1 MIVPVRLGYLYIQ
14 RSPLTIPAGADMQAF
29 RATAVGAALLV
40 SATVGAQGSG
50 GVAPKKHANA
60 SKPVSAAA
68 IAAPAKAVAPAAA
81 VDSGV
86 TVNEF
91 MTYDPAAKSV
101 SLKLFAAHGS
111 VNGGMNFNG
120 ASNGNATI
128 TVPVGWTVSWMFK
141 NEDAIPHSAI
151 VLANKM
157 PFPAQPQDPAIPRA
171 YTQDVTGGLPT
182 GGTDQTTFK
191 ASPAGQYVIACGVP
205 GHAPSGM
212 WIRFDVSADAKSP
225 TYTQK

>member
-1 MIVPVRLGYLYIQ
+1 
-14 RSPLTIPAGADMQAF
+14 MQAF

-50 GVAPKKHANA
+50 GVAPKKHVKA
-60 SKPVSAAA
+60 SKPATTASAAA
-68 IAAPAKAVAPAAA
+68 VKAAAPAAA
-81 VDSGV
+81 VDSG
-86 TVNEF
+86 TMVNEF
-91 MTYDPAAKSV
+91 ISYDSAAKTV
-101 SLKLFAAHGS
+101 ALKLFAAHGS

-128 TVPVGWTVSWMFK
+128 TVPAGWTVSWMFK

-157 PFPAQPQDPAIPRA
+157 PLPAQPQDPAIPRA

-191 ASPAGQYVIACGVP
+191 ASQAGQYVIACGVP

-212 WIRFDVSADAKSP
+212 WIRFDVSADAKAP

>member
-1 MIVPVRLGYLYIQ
+1 
-14 RSPLTIPAGADMQAF
+14 MQAS
-29 RATAVGAALLV
+29 RVIAVSAALLV

-50 GVAPKKHANA
+50 GVAPKRHHSA
-60 SKPVSAAA
+60 SKPVAAA
-68 IAAPAKAVAPAAA
+68 AAAPATSATSAAV

-86 TVNEF
+86 TVSEF
-91 MTYDPAAKSV
+91 ISYDPAAKTV
-101 SLKLFAAHGS
+101 ALKLFAAHGS

-120 ASNGNATI
+120 ASNGNSTI
-128 TVPVGWTVSWMFK
+128 TVPVGWTVSWQFK

-157 PFPAQPQDPAIPRA
+157 PFPAQPQVPAIPRA
-171 YTQDVTGGLPT
+171 YTNDVTAGLPT
-182 GGTDQTTFK
+182 NGTDQTTFK

-212 WIRFDVSADAKSP
+212 WINFNVSADAKVP
-225 TYTQK
+225 MYTQK